1 MSRILVINP
10 GGTST
15 KVALFEDTK
24 ALFSKTVDHPSE
36 DLKEFG
42 RVFDQ
47 HDLRTDVVRD
57 VLTEAKV
64 DLKDIDIVMAR
75 GGLAQPME
83 GGVYEVTRDLL
94 SDMETTRYGEHASNL
109 GAVIASEL
117 AAEAGVKA
125 CIMDP
130 VSVDE
135 MHDVARLTGLKEIER
150 VSLLHA
156 LNSRAMGRSA
166 AADLGKEYE
175 DLNLVTAHLGGGISI
190 IPHEKGKMIDCN
202 NPMEMGPFCPDRA
215 GGLPSKA
222 LVKLCYSGKYTEQE
236 LLKKM
241 TREGGLNDHLGT
253 KDLRVAEKMAEEGH
267 PQADLVLSAMS
278 YQIAKE
284 IGAMATVLCGKVD
297 AIVLT
302 GGMAN
307 SRRMVAEISERVEFI
322 APVIVKAGEFEMEAL
337 AGGGLRV
344 LQGRQTARPYERK
357 A

>member
-15 KVALFEDTK
+15 KVALFEDDRTI
-24 ALFSKTVDHPSE
+24 FTRTVDHPAE
-36 DLKEFG
+36 DLREFP

-47 HDLRTDVVRD
+47 HDFRTAVIRD
-57 VLTEAKV
+57 VLREADVTPESV
-64 DLKDIDIVMAR
+64 DMVMAR

-83 GGVYEVTRDLL
+83 GGVYEVTEDLL
-94 SDMETTRYGEHASNL
+94 DDMENARYGEHASNL
-109 GAVIASEL
+109 GAVIARDL
-117 AAEAGVKA
+117 AKLAGVKA
-125 CIMDP
+125 YIMDP

-135 MHDVARLTGLKEIER
+135 MIDVARITGLQEIER

-156 LNSRAMGRSA
+156 LNSRAMAREA
-166 AADLGKEYE
+166 AKDLGKTYE
-175 DLNLVTAHLGGGISI
+175 ELNLVTAHLGGGISI
-190 IPHEKGKMIDCN
+190 VPHEKGKMIDCN

-215 GGLPSKA
+215 GGLPSLA
-222 LVKLCYSGKYTEQE
+222 LAKLCFSGKYTEQE
-236 LLKKM
+236 LIRKM

-253 KDLRVAEKMAEEGH
+253 KDLRVAEKMA
-267 PQADLVLSAMS
+267 ADGNEKAQQVLSAMS

-284 IGAMATVLCGKVD
+284 IGAMATVLSGKVD

-307 SRRMVAEISERVEFI
+307 SRRMVQEIRDRVEFI
-322 APVIVKAGEFEMEAL
+322 APVLVKAGEFEMEAL

-344 LQGRQTARPYERK
+344 LRGEEAARPYERN

>member
-15 KVALFEDTK
+15 KVAVFDDETAVFTK
-24 ALFSKTVDHPSE
+24 NVDHSSE
-36 DLKEFG
+36 ELRDFA

-47 HDLRTDVVRD
+47 HAFRTGVIRQ
-57 VLTEAKV
+57 VLAEAGV
-64 DLKDIDIVMAR
+64 DLQSVDIIMAR
-75 GGLAQPME
+75 GGLGQPME
-83 GGVYEVTRDLL
+83 GGVYEVTDDLIA
-94 SDMETTRYGEHASNL
+94 DMKETRYGEHASNL
-109 GAVIASEL
+109 GAVIAREL
-117 AAEAGVKA
+117 AQQSGVRA
-125 CIMDP
+125 YIMDP

-135 MHDVARLTGLKEIER
+135 MEDVARITGLKEIER

-156 LNSRAMGRSA
+156 LNSRAMAREA
-166 AADLGKEYE
+166 AKELGKDYE
-175 DLNLVTAHLGGGISI
+175 ALNLITAHLGGGISI
-190 IPHEKGKMIDCN
+190 IPHKQGKMIDCN

-241 TREGGLNDHLGT
+241 TRDGGLNDHLGT
-253 KDLRVAEKMAEEGH
+253 KDLRVAEKMAQDGDEN
-267 PQADLVLSAMS
+267 ADLVLSALS

-297 AIVLT
+297 AIILT
-302 GGMAN
+302 GGMAH
-307 SRRMVAEISERVEFI
+307 SDRMVKDIARRTEFI

-344 LQGRQTARPYERK
+344 LAGTQTARPYERK